1 MSINPSYDN
10 NRLKHALLV
19 ISVSSFFAILILG
32 MMYFFAKDNLIFGLA
47 FLILPI
53 PILYL
58 YKFFSEPRI
67 GFYSVLV
74 ANYFAIGLSRYIPA
88 PLGLSLDGLLVLT
101 WLAVIFS
108 QFNKK
113 VEWKNAGRDFT
124 YFVIVWYAMTFLQ
137 LFNPEAVSR
146 EAWFY
151 VMRGQGL
158 YIFLAIPL
166 VYLIFNKPKDIDILI
181 QTCAWFTLIAIAKG
195 IGQKYMGVDRW
206 EQTWLNVPGNR
217 STHILF
223 GQLRVFSIYSDA
235 GTFGSSMGYFGVL
248 YIILGIHELKKLK
261 KFFYFFVGFLSIFA
275 MLISGTRSAI
285 AVPLVGFVI
294 YTILTKKFKIMI
306 SVGTIIF
313 ILFFILKYT
322 NIGQGNYDIRRMRS
336 AFSEENASLNVR
348 AENRKL
354 FAEYLKSRPFGGGLG
369 SAGNWG
375 LRFSPGTF
383 LAETATDGFYIQIWA
398 ENGVVGLTFY
408 LIMIF
413 YFALKSTFLIFFR
426 LKKPENIY
434 KAIPFTCGMYGL
446 MVSSYS
452 ASSLGQLPNI
462 IIVFTSMALISLMPE
477 WEKAEE
483 EKENII
489 KQKLISIEKS
499 QSKKG
504 NYE

>member
-1 MSINPSYDN
+1 M
-10 NRLKHALLV
+10 V
-19 ISVSSFFAILILG
+19 ITVSSFFILLLLG
-32 MMYFFAKDNLIFGLA
+32 TMYFFSKDNLIFGIVL
-47 FLILPI
+47 LVLPI

-58 YKFFSEPRI
+58 YVFFANPRI

-113 VEWKNAGRDFT
+113 IIWKNAGRDFT

-158 YIFLAIPL
+158 YVFLTVPL
-166 VYLIFNKPKDIDILI
+166 VYLIFNKPKDLDILI
-181 QTCAWFTLIAIAKG
+181 QTCAWFTLIAVAKG
-195 IGQKYMGVDRW
+195 IGQKYMGVDKW

-223 GQLRVFSIYSDA
+223 GQLRVFSIFSDA
-235 GTFGSSMGYFGVL
+235 GTFGSSMGYFGVMF
-248 YIILGIHELKKLK
+248 IVLGIHEIKSFFYKY
-261 KFFYFFVGFLSIFA
+261 FYFFIGFGSIFA

-285 AVPLVGFVI
+285 AVPLVGFVV
-294 YTILTKKFKIMI
+294 YTILTKKIKII
-306 SVGTIIF
+306 ITVGSIIF
-313 ILFFILKYT
+313 LVFFILKYT

-336 AFSEENASLNVR
+336 AFGEENASLDVR
-348 AENRKL
+348 TQNRKI
-354 FAEYLKSRPFGGGLG
+354 FADYLKNRPFGGGVG
-369 SAGNWG
+369 SSGNWG
-375 LRFSPGTF
+375 LRFSPGTV

-398 ENGVVGLTFY
+398 EQGIVGLTFY

-426 LKKPENIY
+426 LKKPEYIY

-477 WEKAEE
+477 WEKEEE
-483 EKENII
+483 EKE
-489 KQKLISIEKS
+489 KLLKENEQISIEK
-499 QSKKG
+499 Q
-504 NYE
+504 N

>member
-1 MSINPSYDN
+1 MSINPTYDN
-10 NRLKHALLV
+10 HRLKHAILV
-19 ISVSSFFAILILG
+19 ISVSSVFIVLILG
-32 MMYFFAKDNLIFGLA
+32 MMYFFSKDNLIFGIAL
-47 FLILPI
+47 LILPI
-53 PILYL
+53 PIFYL
-58 YKFFSEPRI
+58 YWFFSNPRV

-88 PLGLSLDGLLVLT
+88 PLGLSLDGLLVMT

-113 VEWKNAGRDFT
+113 VEWKKAGRDYS
-124 YFVIVWYAMTFLQ
+124 YFVIIWYVMTFMQ

-151 VMRGQGL
+151 VMRGQAL
-158 YIFLAIPL
+158 YIFLTVPL
-166 VYLIFNKPKDIDILI
+166 VFLIFNKPKDIDILL

-235 GTFGSSMGYFGVL
+235 GTFGSSMGYFGVMF
-248 YIILGIHELKKLK
+248 IVLGIHEIKKNK
-261 KFFYFFVGFLSIFA
+261 KFFYFLIGLLSIFA

-285 AVPLVGFVI
+285 AVPLVGFAV
-294 YTILTKKFKIMI
+294 YTVLTKKIKIMVT
-306 SVGTIIF
+306 VGTIIF
-313 ILFFILKYT
+313 VVFFILKYT

-336 AFSEENASLNVR
+336 AFGEQNASMDVR
-348 AENRKL
+348 SDNRKI
-354 FAEYLKSRPFGGGLG
+354 FADYLRTRPFGGGVG
-369 SAGNWG
+369 SSGNWG
-375 LRFSPGTF
+375 LRFSPGTI

-398 ENGVVGLTFY
+398 EQGIVGLTFY

-426 LKKPENIY
+426 LKKPKNIFT
-434 KAIPFTCGMYGL
+434 AIAFTCGMYGL
-446 MVSSYS
+446 MVSSYT

-477 WEKAEE
+477 WEKEE
-483 EKENII
+483 EKLL
-489 KQKLISIEKS
+489 KEKS
-499 QSKKG
+499 LVLV
-504 NYE
+504 EE